1 MTLFSRAWWIELGIQ
16 LLVAVL
22 TTVLGMLTYDRAVAQ
37 PRARALREALGRLAD
52 RP

>member
-1 MTLFSRAWWIELGIQ
+1 MELFSEGWWIELGIQ

-37 PRARALREALGRLAD
+37 PRARALRDQVRHLAD